1 MERPGKELGLLHH
14 NGDGCQGFLPLRLP
28 SSPPLPAS
36 WAFCLPH
43 HREGM
48 TPRNANCLHS
58 AFKFQPS
65 GCWGIQEIKIGPR
78 AENCP
83 RMAEPHGTCQH
94 SMVRLAVPGN
104 RAQAVGTGMRP
115 EGPHTHS
122 VAETMERTRRP
133 PTARGSVLRAPSE
146 LSRNSARVT
155 HKMGHE
161 TEIKVKN
168 CRKIRFHIC
177 YLSVGGLRFTCTIR
191 GRSQSRD
198 TSTCSGDGWTG
209 PGDLGGA
216 SQDSESPGLVDD
228 SVLAS

>member
-94 SMVRLAVPGN
+94 SMGAASSARESS
-104 RAQAVGTGMRP
+104 TGSGHRH
-115 EGPHTHS
+115 ETGRSPHSQCGRDDGEDQTPTHS
-122 VAETMERTRRP
+122 TRQCPASPFRTQP
-133 PTARGSVLRAPSE
+133 QHGSS
-146 LSRNSARVT
+146 
-155 HKMGHE
+155 H
-161 TEIKVKN
+161 
-168 CRKIRFHIC
+168 
-177 YLSVGGLRFTCTIR
+177 
-191 GRSQSRD
+191 
-198 TSTCSGDGWTG
+198 
-209 PGDLGGA
+209 
-216 SQDSESPGLVDD
+216 SQDGTQNRNQGEKL
-228 SVLAS
+228 